1 MPEQVSGEA
10 DDSLLEDDDSHAGP
24 QLLDR
29 TFAILG
35 LFTLDTPEWT
45 TTEAAR
51 ACNLPVPTVHR
62 ILTALRRHGYVSRD
76 DFTKRFRLGSAALE
90 LGRDA
95 RASDDLRTVSI
106 RVLERL
112 AVETEET
119 VLLTAL
125 NHARNQSVC
134 LERVESHNALRLS
147 VEPGRQMPLHAGA
160 SQKALLAW
168 MREDEIEAMLAEKL
182 EQLCDSTITDPA
194 ALREEL
200 EAIRKR
206 GWATSYEETNLGLWG
221 IAITLLDGNGD
232 VVAAVGLAGPRLR
245 LPRARVAQVLER
257 LREGTD
263 KIAGALALHTSID
276 SASKPPRRRRVP
288 DEMGFAAEGDAGT

>member
-1 MPEQVSGEA
+1 VPDRPFA
-10 DDSLLEDDDSHAGP
+10 DNDDAPSDNEEEHAGP

-35 LFTLDTPEWT
+35 LFTIDHPEWT
-45 TTEAAR
+45 TTEAAH

-62 ILTALRRHGYVSRD
+62 ILTALRRHGYVARD

-95 RASDDLRTVSI
+95 RASMDLRVSSI

-112 AVETEET
+112 AAETGET
-119 VLLTAL
+119 VLLTTL
-125 NHARNQSVC
+125 NHARNRSMC

-147 VEPGRQMPLHAGA
+147 VEPGRQAPLHAGA

-168 MREDEIEAMLAEKL
+168 MREEEIEAVIERGL
-182 EQLCDSTITDPA
+182 ERLCETTITDPD

-200 EAIRKR
+200 DAIRHR

-221 IAITLLDGNGD
+221 IAITMLDGNGE

-245 LPRARVAQVLER
+245 LPRARVNQVLEL
-257 LREGTD
+257 LREGTEQ
-263 KIAGALALHTSID
+263 IASSLALRTSIEVAKR
-276 SASKPPRRRRVP
+276 ASRGGGRGSTIGTAV
-288 DEMGFAAEGDAGT
+288 EGDFNR

>member
-1 MPEQVSGEA
+1 VPDRPFA
-10 DDSLLEDDDSHAGP
+10 DGDATLRDNDDVPSGP

-35 LFTLDTPEWT
+35 LFSIDHPEWT
-45 TTEAAR
+45 TTEAAQ

-62 ILTALRRHGYVSRD
+62 ILTALRRHGYVARD

-95 RASDDLRTVSI
+95 RASMDLRVSSI

-112 AVETEET
+112 AAETGET
-119 VLLTAL
+119 VLLTTL
-125 NHARNQSVC
+125 NHARNRSVC

-147 VEPGRQMPLHAGA
+147 VEPGRQTPLHAGA

-168 MREDEIEAMLAEKL
+168 MRDDEIDALIDQGLERLCEA
-182 EQLCDSTITDPA
+182 TITDPEE
-194 ALREEL
+194 LREEL
-200 EAIRKR
+200 ATIRKR

-221 IAITLLDGNGD
+221 IAITMLDGNGD

-245 LPRARVAQVLER
+245 LPRTRVTEVLDL

-263 KIAGALALHTSID
+263 QIAGALALRTSID
-276 SASKPPRRRRVP
+276 AAKRARRGSGR
-288 DEMGFAAEGDAGT
+288 DSTIGTALEGDPTR